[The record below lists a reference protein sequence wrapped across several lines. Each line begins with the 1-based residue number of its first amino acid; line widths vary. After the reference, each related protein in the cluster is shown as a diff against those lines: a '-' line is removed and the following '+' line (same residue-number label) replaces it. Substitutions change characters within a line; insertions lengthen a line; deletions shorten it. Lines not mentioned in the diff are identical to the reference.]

1 MNLKEYLSDS
11 RAAEKEKILCRE
23 IMIAGRPAL
32 MLAMYETKRN
42 YIPDVETYTSL
53 EPLPDTIARLTVL
66 CDYCDAPVDINAPGE
81 DDSEGMTRREMF
93 LQGLNDQFA
102 PSPSDPYEF
111 RIDGVTYDV
120 LLAEYCELGFW
131 DYGTVAVVNR
141 LAEKGLISQQ
151 WLDKDIDEL
160 SIAKYDIHP
169 DILRKELRPGSLVET
184 ASRRPPE
191 TGKIGSV
198 LQLNCGHYDT
208 PRSVIVQNEDGEMI
222 PLKIYGAYP
231 LDPDDGFLDD
241 PDYGS
246 DFDSDFLIDE
256 DLFIIE
262 YSTDEDMT
270 LDFYLPEYLDLPT
283 YEGPEGVTVFGTDE
297 YTGGRRMC
305 IAGPVPD
312 DYDPYGDI
320 MVELF
325 SYTRYR

>member
-11 RAAEKEKILCRE
+11 QTAEKEKILCRE

-32 MLAMYETKRN
+32 MLAMYETKRSCIHN
-42 YIPDVETYTSL
+42 EETYMDI

-66 CDYCDAPVDINAPGE
+66 CDYCEASLDI
-81 DDSEGMTRREMF
+81 DDSFGDIPEGMTKREML
-93 LQGLNDQFA
+93 LQNLNIQFS
-102 PSPSDPYEF
+102 PTPSDPYEF

-120 LLAEYCELGFW
+120 LLAEYYELGYW

-169 DILRKELRPGSLVET
+169 DILRKELRPGSLVE
-184 ASRRPPE
+184 AAVRRSPE

-208 PRSVIVQNEDGEMI
+208 PRYMIVQNEDGEMI
-222 PLKIYGAYP
+222 PLTIYGAYP
-231 LDPDDGFLDD
+231 LNSDDRFPDD
-241 PDYGS
+241 PDS
-246 DFDSDFLIDE
+246 DPESDPDLLIDE

-262 YSTDEDMT
+262 YSTDEDLT
-270 LDFYLPEYLDLPT
+270 LAFYLPEYLDLPAN
-283 YEGPEGVTVFGTDE
+283 GISEGVTAFGIDE

-305 IAGPVPD
+305 IAGLVPD
-312 DYDPYGDI
+312 DYDPCGDI

>member
-1 MNLKEYLSDS
+1 M
-11 RAAEKEKILCRE
+11 
-23 IMIAGRPAL
+23 
-32 MLAMYETKRN
+32 TK
-42 YIPDVETYTSL
+42 
-53 EPLPDTIARLTVL
+53 
-66 CDYCDAPVDINAPGE
+66 
-81 DDSEGMTRREMF
+81 REMF

-198 LQLNCGHYDT
+198 CMQPNCGHYDT
-208 PRSVIVQNEDGEMI
+208 PRSMIVQNEDGEMI

-231 LDPDDGFLDD
+231 GRIPTTGSWMTRTTN
-241 PDYGS
+241 GS

-262 YSTDEDMT
+262 YSTDEDMNPG
-270 LDFYLPEYLDLPT
+270 LLSP
-283 YEGPEGVTVFGTDE
+283 
-297 YTGGRRMC
+297 
-305 IAGPVPD
+305 
-312 DYDPYGDI
+312 
-320 MVELF
+320 
-325 SYTRYR
+325 